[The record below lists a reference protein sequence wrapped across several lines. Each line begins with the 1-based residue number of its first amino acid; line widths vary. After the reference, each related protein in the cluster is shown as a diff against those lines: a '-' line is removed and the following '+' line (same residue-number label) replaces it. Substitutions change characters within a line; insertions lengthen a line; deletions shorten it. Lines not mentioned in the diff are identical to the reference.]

1 MQNLEDLFSTFLALL
16 LKYCSDITLLTLKI
30 IVLVNSVF
38 CWTVRRLYSWFAI
51 ICDSART
58 STKTNTHTYT
68 QKYTQAHTHLY
79 AHTHA
84 HTHTYTQTNRHTHI
98 YTRPVLRYIIT
109 SIHMTPNLIYLM
121 HYFKISAHFI
131 YYLRLNNNVWPSF
144 LAYSNMRSLSSIC
157 ILPIKMSAWPRCL
170 TLVEKIDYTKNK

>member
-30 IVLVNSVF
+30 IVLVNYVF

-84 HTHTYTQTNRHTHI
+84 HTHTYTQTNRHTQTHARTHTQTHI
-98 YTRPVLRYIIT
+98 YTPCFKICHYIYPYDTTSNILNALLQNIRTYSLYIT
-109 SIHMTPNLIYLM
+109 SG
-121 HYFKISAHFI
+121 
-131 YYLRLNNNVWPSF
+131 
-144 LAYSNMRSLSSIC
+144 
-157 ILPIKMSAWPRCL
+157 
-170 TLVEKIDYTKNK
+170 